1 MSPGRATSQTGSS
14 EESIETILVVE
25 DEVLIRFPI
34 AEYLRECGYRVFE
47 AADVAE
53 AKAVLDA
60 DAPVHLV
67 FSDVDMPGGENG
79 FALAR
84 WVRRHHPDTQVL
96 LTSGLANLAE
106 KAGDL
111 CDDSPLPK
119 PYEHAA
125 VLQRIQALLRNAR
138 NARKAGP

>member
-1 MSPGRATSQTGSS
+1 M
-14 EESIETILVVE
+14 
-25 DEVLIRFPI
+25 LIRFPI

-67 FSDVDMPGGENG
+67 FSDVDMPGGDNG

-106 KAGDL
+106 TAGDL